1 MFHYALITCPLAT
14 NLIHIYKDGFVF
26 RLDSTEAETILV
38 RIPAN

>member
-14 NLIHIYKDGFVF
+14 PLIHIYKDGFL
-26 RLDSTEAETILV
+26 LDSPKAETIRV